1 MAGHYGVLALSHH
14 YLVNAVRGHK
24 TVSNNLE
31 WKTTSGGEK
40 KTPNIYEYVREYMFF
55 PPYSMG
61 DTSEKSHTPVGTG
74 NVGMYLHITNWYR

>member
-24 TVSNNLE
+24 TGSNNLE

-61 DTSEKSHTPVGTG
+61 DTCEKTHTPVGTG
-74 NVGMYLHITNWYR
+74 NVGKYVHIMK